1 MRITRRAGYLLAVAG
16 GLLAVVVAC
25 QLTAVVLTCE
35 MPDVPPLP
43 SLPKPAP
50 MQAGKPGCCKE
61 CH

>member
-1 MRITRRAGYLLAVAG
+1 MRITRRAGYLLAVCG
-16 GLLAVVVAC
+16 VLASLVAVL

-35 MPDVPPLP
+35 LPDVPALP

-50 MQAGKPGCCKE
+50 MQAGKPGCCKQ